1 LSLWQGEEVDRTV
14 WESYFF
20 RIMNARDALPL
31 VKAQNYSLPKP
42 FNLEGGKVLE
52 GVNIRYETYG
62 QLNATRSNAILIHH
76 AFTGDA
82 HAAGKHKSTDKYPG
96 WWDTMIGPG
105 KALDTDKYF
114 ILSTNVLV
122 GCGGTTGPASLNPA
136 TGKVYGLDFPTVSI
150 LDMVNLQKV
159 LVDHLQNTS
168 AFGRD
173 RWIHG
178 RDAGLEW
185 TVTYPEKVR
194 SGIILASTHRLSPQG
209 IAFHAVGRNAI
220 FQDPYW
226 KEGNYSLQGDQPTQ
240 GLAIA
245 RMIGHITYLSDESM
259 RSKFGRRVKEG
270 VINPFTGSEQFEVE
284 GYLLHQGN
292 KFVKRFDANSY
303 IYLTRAMDTFDL
315 GKQHGGLEGAFARS
329 RSDYLVLSF
338 SSDWLFPTYQSK
350 EMVNAMIKS
359 GRKASFAEIQSPYG
373 HDSFLLEHELQDKY
387 IRAFLDDLEYDE
399 VNQVSPGDNKDS
411 GDGR

>member
-1 LSLWQGEEVDRTV
+1 VKSP
-14 WESYFF
+14 
-20 RIMNARDALPL
+20 DALPL
-31 VKAQNYSLPKP
+31 IKPQNLLLDEP
-42 FNLEGGKVLE
+42 FVLE
-52 GVNIRYETYG
+52 SGKNLQGVNIRYESYG
-62 QLNATRSNAILIHH
+62 QLNSQKSNAILIHH

-82 HAAGKHKSTDKYPG
+82 HAAGKHKAADKYPG
-96 WWDTMIGPG
+96 WWDSMIGPG
-105 KALDTDKYF
+105 KALDTNRYY
-114 ILSTNVLV
+114 ILCANVLV
-122 GCGGTTGPASLNPA
+122 GCGGTTGPASINPE
-136 TGKVYGLDFPTVSI
+136 TGLVYGLDFPSVSI
-150 LDMVNLQKV
+150 LDMVHLQKV
-159 LVDHLQNTS
+159 LVEHLGIKQLLAVIGGS
-168 AFGRD
+168 MGGMQA
-173 RWIHG
+173 
-178 RDAGLEW
+178 LQW
-185 TVTYPEKVR
+185 TVSYPQMVR

-220 FQDPYW
+220 FQDPHW
-226 KEGNYSLQGDQPTQ
+226 QNGNYTVQEDQPTQ

-259 RSKFGRRVKEG
+259 RSKFGRRVKSG

-315 GKQHGGLEGAFARS
+315 GKPYGGLEGAFARS
-329 RSDYLVLSF
+329 QSEYLVLSF

-350 EMVNAMIKS
+350 EMVNAMIKT

-387 IRAFLDDLEYDE
+387 IRAFLNNLESQGQ
-399 VNQVSPGDNKDS
+399 NQKQA
-411 GDGR
+411 GRSQGA